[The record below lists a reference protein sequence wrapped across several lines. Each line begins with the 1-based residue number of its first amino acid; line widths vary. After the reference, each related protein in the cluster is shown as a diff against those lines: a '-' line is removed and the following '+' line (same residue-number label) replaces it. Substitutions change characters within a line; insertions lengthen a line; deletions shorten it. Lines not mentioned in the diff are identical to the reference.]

1 MRNHSRTFLNGTAFA
16 AVLLGVAV
24 GQSLLERPAKAQAM
38 AANDVMVP
46 KFEVDPFWPKPLP
59 NNWRLGQVIGAAVDS
74 HDNVWIVHRP
84 QTLEQKEVYAT
95 RGEADCCTAAPD
107 AFTSDAT
114 GKMC

>member
-16 AVLLGVAV
+16 AVLLGLAVAAP
-24 GQSLLERPAKAQAM
+24 LLERPANAQAM
-38 AANDVMVP
+38 AAKDVMVP

-84 QTLEQKEVYAT
+84 ASLDQKE
-95 RGEADCCTAAPD
+95 
-107 AFTSDAT
+107 S
-114 GKMC
+114 